1 MSEIS
6 LNDRVVIMT
15 GASRGLGRAMAVGLA
30 DAGARVVLA
39 SPEAELLDD
48 VAGEIEA
55 RVGPGRALSVVTD
68 ITNQG
73 DCDRLL
79 GATLGEFGALEV
91 LVNNARR
98 PHRGPGLPAAGNS
111 LKFWQSDPSI
121 WQETIR
127 VNVSGTFVISRTV
140 APHMIAQGHGHI
152 INLSTSIRNFQ
163 GQRNSPYG
171 VTKAAIEAETQIWAK
186 DLEGTG
192 VMVNSL
198 LPGGSCDSD
207 PNRPPRTDGRKLLPV
222 DIMNPVLIWLVS
234 DHAKGNTGGRYVG
247 KLWDASLAP
256 DEAAAKTREPPA
268 FRVAAIE

>member
-1 MSEIS
+1 MTDIR

-15 GASRGLGRAMAVGLA
+15 GGSRGLGRAMAVGLA
-30 DAGARVVLA
+30 DAGARIVLA

-48 VAGEIEA
+48 AVHEIED
-55 RVGPGRALSVVTD
+55 RVGPGRALAVVTD

-73 DCDRLL
+73 DCDRLVD
-79 GATLGEFGALEV
+79 ATLGKFGALEV

-98 PHRGPGLPAAGNS
+98 PHRGPGLPTDGNS
-111 LKFWQSDPSI
+111 LKFWDSDPEI

-127 VNVSGTFVISRTV
+127 VNVSGTYLISRTV
-140 APHMIAQGHGHI
+140 APHLIAQGHGHI

-163 GQRNSPYG
+163 GPRNSPYG

-198 LPGGSCDSD
+198 LPGGSCKTD
-207 PNRPPRTDGRKLLPV
+207 PNKPPATDGRVLLPV
-222 DIMNPVLIWLVS
+222 DIMNPVVIWLVS

-256 DEAAAKTREPPA
+256 DEAAAKACEAPA
-268 FRVAAIE
+268 FRVEAMD

>member
-1 MSEIS
+1 MTEIR

-15 GASRGLGRAMAVGLA
+15 GASRGLGRAMALGLA

-39 SPEAELLDD
+39 SPEADLLDD
-48 VAGEIEA
+48 VAHEIED
-55 RVGPGRALSVVTD
+55 RVGPGRALAAVTD

-73 DCDRLL
+73 DCERL
-79 GATLGEFGALEV
+79 ADTTLGEFGALEV

-98 PHRGPGLPAAGNS
+98 PHRGPGLPPEGNS
-111 LKFWQSDPSI
+111 LKFWESDPEI
-121 WQETIR
+121 WQETIK

-171 VTKAAIEAETQIWAK
+171 VTKAAIEAETQIWAR

-207 PNRPPRTDGRKLLPV
+207 PNRLPVADGRELLPV

-247 KLWDASLAP
+247 KMWDASLAP
-256 DEAAAKTREPPA
+256 DEAAAKACEAPA
-268 FRVAAIE
+268 FRVPAMD

>member
-1 MSEIS
+1 MTEIR
-6 LNDRVVIMT
+6 LDDRVVIMT
-15 GASRGLGRAMAVGLA
+15 GASRGLGRAMAIGLA

-39 SPEAELLDD
+39 SPEADLLDE
-48 VAGEIEA
+48 VAHEIEA
-55 RVGPGRALSVVTD
+55 RVGPGRALGVVTD
-68 ITNQG
+68 ITNQA
-73 DCDRLL
+73 DCDRLADTTL
-79 GATLGEFGALEV
+79 GAFGALEV

-98 PHRGPGLPAAGNS
+98 PHRGPGLPPEGNA
-111 LKFWQSDPSI
+111 LKFWESDPEI

-127 VNVSGTFVISRTV
+127 VNVSGTYLISRTV

-163 GQRNSPYG
+163 GPRNSPYG

-186 DLEGTG
+186 DLEATG

-207 PNRPPRTDGRKLLPV
+207 PNRPPRADGRKLLPV

-234 DHAKGNTGGRYVG
+234 DHSKGKTGGRYVG
-247 KLWDASLAP
+247 KLWDASVAP
-256 DEAAAKTREPPA
+256 DQAAEKACEPPA
-268 FRVAAIE
+268 FRHPETD

>member
-1 MSEIS
+1 MAEIR

-30 DAGARVVLA
+30 DAGARMVLA

-48 VAGEIEA
+48 VAHEITD
-55 RVGPGRALSVVTD
+55 RVGPGRALAVVTD

-73 DCDRLL
+73 DCDRLFD
-79 GATLGEFGALEV
+79 ATLGEFGALEV
-91 LVNNARR
+91 LINNARR
-98 PHRGPGLPAAGNS
+98 PHRGPDLPATGNS
-111 LKFWQSDPSI
+111 LKFWDSDPEI

-127 VNVSGTFVISRTV
+127 VNVSGTFVISRTMV
-140 APHMIAQGHGHI
+140 PHMIAQGHGHI

-163 GQRNSPYG
+163 GPRNSPYG

-198 LPGGSCDSD
+198 LPGGSCNTN
-207 PNRPPRTDGRKLLPV
+207 PNKPPQTDGRVLLPV
-222 DIMNPVLIWLVS
+222 DIMNPLVIWMVS
-234 DHAKGNTGGRYVG
+234 DLAKGKTAKRYVG

-256 DEAAAKTREPPA
+256 DQAAENACEAPA
-268 FRVAAIE
+268 FRVVEVD